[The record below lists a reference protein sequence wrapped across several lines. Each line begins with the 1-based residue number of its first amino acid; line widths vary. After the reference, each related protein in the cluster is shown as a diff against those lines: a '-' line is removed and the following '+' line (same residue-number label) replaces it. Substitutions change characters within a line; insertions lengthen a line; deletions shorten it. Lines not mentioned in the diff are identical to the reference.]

1 MKKFLISLLP
11 LLLLTAC
18 APKLPSYPEV
28 SYNNKEIQRDSKTK
42 LLVKRFLEY
51 WHYRTI
57 GDMKKAWEYEL
68 PYQKYL
74 NSFERYKGMVG
85 PSIGSKTELVKIK
98 YPNADEAI
106 ITRKVYLGKKDILIK
121 KDKWYYVKDNWYHKF
136 YQTIFPP
143 ENEEEAQFQ

>member
-1 MKKFLISLLP
+1 MKNFLIALLP
-11 LLLLTAC
+11 LLLFTAC
-18 APKLPSYPEV
+18 TPKLPSYPEV
-28 SYNNKEIQRDSKTK
+28 SYNKEIQQDSKTK

-74 NSFERYKGMVG
+74 SDFKRYKGMVG
-85 PSIGSKTELVKIK
+85 PSIGSKTELVKIE
-98 YPNADEAI
+98 YPAADEAI
-106 ITRKVYLGKKDILIK
+106 ITRKVHLGKDVLTK